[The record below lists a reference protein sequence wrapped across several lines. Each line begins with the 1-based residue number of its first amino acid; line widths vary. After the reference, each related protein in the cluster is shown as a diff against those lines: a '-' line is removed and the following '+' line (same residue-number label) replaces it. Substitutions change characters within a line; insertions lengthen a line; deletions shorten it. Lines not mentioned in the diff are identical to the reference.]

1 MQEQYQ
7 LSKSLFNTQKKDTLA
22 KIDKSKKG
30 SIDPM
35 IAPLLDTI
43 NSFSSY
49 FTTSSCS
56 GRIML
61 FAAQDKK
68 KDAIWHFVS
77 HNKITV
83 QELQE
88 ALDTRPKNTA
98 MSLLMLGAIIH
109 VACDS
114 IESAQEFLTIARSVG
129 FKKAGIYTISK
140 KKILV
145 EAVAPEHLEVPLGTN
160 NNSNKASTIPFDE
173 TYLTLLTAEANKKID
188 ATHGRI
194 EALKQ
199 KLIELQHKNKSQ

>member
-7 LSKSLFNTQKKDTLA
+7 LNKSLFNTQKKDTLA

-30 SIDPM
+30 SIDPI

-49 FTTSSCS
+49 YTTSSCS

-77 HNKITV
+77 HDKVSING
-83 QELQE
+83 LQE
-88 ALDTRPKNTA
+88 ALNTRPKDTL
-98 MSLLMLGAIIH
+98 MSLLTLGAIIH

-114 IESAQEFLTIARSVG
+114 IESAQKFLTSARSVG

-145 EAVAPEHLEVPLGTN
+145 EAVAPEHLEVPIGKNESNSSNTN
-160 NNSNKASTIPFDE
+160 SAIPFDDK
-173 TYLTLLTAEANKKID
+173 YLELVTQEANKKLE
-188 ATHGRI
+188 ATHQRI
-194 EALKQ
+194 KKFQEQ
-199 KLIELQHKNKSQ
+199 LQEKRQER